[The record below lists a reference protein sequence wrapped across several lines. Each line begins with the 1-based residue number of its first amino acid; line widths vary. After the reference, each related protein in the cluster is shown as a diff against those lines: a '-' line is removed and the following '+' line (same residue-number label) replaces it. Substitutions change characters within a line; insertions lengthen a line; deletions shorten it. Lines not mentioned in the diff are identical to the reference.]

1 MAEKINKHKLKTQ
14 ETRELLLRSAEQIFV
29 RDGYEKA
36 DLGEIAALAGRTK
49 GSIYAQ
55 FKSKEDIFLALIEER
70 TMRYRA
76 QMAEML
82 AQSTSVEEN
91 LAALRKFY
99 LNFEDEA
106 WSLLVLEF
114 KLYALRHP
122 ESKERLQ
129 KVFDAVISA
138 SQEKR
143 YVQILGSA
151 GKGKDAIH
159 RSVAVKTL
167 SSVIS
172 ALVIETRLSPELF
185 DEKTMKQVTN
195 RIFDALLLPKPA
207 Q

>member
-1 MAEKINKHKLKTQ
+1 MAEKINKHKLRTQ

-36 DLGEIAALAGRTK
+36 ELGEIAAIAGRTK
-49 GSIYAQ
+49 GSIYAH
-55 FKSKEDIFLALIEER
+55 FKSKEDIFLALIEQR
-70 TMRYRA
+70 MTRYRA

-91 LAALRKFY
+91 LATLRKFY
-99 LNFEDEA
+99 LNFEDEP
-106 WSLLVLEF
+106 WSLLVLES

-129 KVFDAVISA
+129 KLFDAVISA

-172 ALVIETRLSPELF
+172 ALVIETRLSPDLF
-185 DEKTMKQVTN
+185 DEKTLKQVTN
-195 RIFDALLLPKPA
+195 RIFDALLPPA